1 MITILKRIK
10 YKNRMRNILRVMAVV
25 MLVSSCTTT
34 EKLTYLNNLPE
45 SSDPQYFPYEM
56 ADYRVQY
63 RDILYVDIKMMTP
76 EGTLENI
83 LQGSSSSSSSNY
95 MQGESGQ
102 YLLGYNIDKE
112 GNILLPVLGSV
123 NVAGMTLPEI
133 RGKISEKVDQTFRN
147 AYVDV
152 KLLGFKF
159 TVLGEAKA
167 PGNFVNYN
175 DYLTVFEAIGRAGGV
190 GDYGRR
196 DRVLVIRATPE
207 GSKTYRLDLHDK
219 QILTSEAYF
228 MMPNDV
234 IIIEPQKLKTFSLN
248 LPSVTLLVSG
258 ITGIIT
264 STLLLISYFGN

>member
-1 MITILKRIK
+1 VITILKRIK

-76 EGTLENI
+76 EGTLENV
-83 LQGSSSSSSSNY
+83 LQGSSSSSLY

-102 YLLGYNIDKE
+102 YLMGYNIDKE
-112 GNILLPVLGSV
+112 GNILLPVLGSIY
-123 NVAGMTLPEI
+123 VAGMTLSEI
-133 RGKISEKVDQTFRN
+133 REKISENVDQTYRN

-159 TVLGEAKA
+159 TVLGEARS
-167 PGNFVNYN
+167 PGNYVNYN

-190 GDYGRR
+190 GDFGRR
-196 DRVLVIRATPE
+196 DRVLVIRTTLE

-219 QILTSEAYF
+219 SILTSEAYYI
-228 MMPNDV
+228 MPNDV
-234 IIIEPQKLKTFSLN
+234 LIIEPQRLKTFSLN
-248 LPSVTLLVSG
+248 LPSISLLVSG

-264 STLLLISYFGN
+264 TTLLLINYFGN